1 MEIDILNF
9 ERIQDYILGRMSKE
23 GRIAF
28 EGELQENSALKTQ
41 YEEQLILV
49 HSVREVCQQRQR
61 YEMLSKSLTEKEDT
75 LSKNDIS
82 ELSDDEI
89 AQIDRELKEVKVPPQ
104 KKVLHKVADRIRI
117 ILSWIQGWFS
127 PKSYFSFNSSGN
139 SVEISYSIRMI
150 ASFAMLFL
158 AAIAI
163 YIPNSLL
170 SATKVY
176 NNAPPISYSVM
187 RTGDDVSQL
196 IEMAVNKY
204 QVGDFK
210 EAEIN
215 LDQAKDL
222 IRKYIG
228 DLSDDD
234 SNIIL
239 ELQMREQLHNV
250 EWYQACVYMKE
261 KRVRKAKSQLKAIAN
276 SDSPHA
282 SKAKDLLELIY

>member
-1 MEIDILNF
+1 MEIDILTF
-9 ERIQDYILGRMSKE
+9 ERIQNHILGRMSE
-23 GRIAF
+23 EERIAF
-28 EGELQENSALKTQ
+28 EGELQVNSALKAQ

-89 AQIDRELKEVKVPPQ
+89 AQINRELNEVGVPQ
-104 KKVLHKVADRIRI
+104 NTKVLNKVADRIKI

-150 ASFAMLFL
+150 ASLAMLSL

-163 YIPNSLL
+163 YIPNSLP

-176 NNAPPISYSVM
+176 NNAPTISYSVM

-196 IEMAVNKY
+196 IEMAVDKY

-222 IRKYIG
+222 IIKSID

-234 SNIIL
+234 SDIIL
-239 ELQMREQLHNV
+239 ERQMREQLYNV

-261 KRVRKAKSQLKAIAN
+261 KRVRKAKSQLNAIAH
-276 SDSPHA
+276 SESPHA
-282 SKAKDLLELIY
+282 SKAKNLLESIY